1 MSSIVVAYDGSP
13 ASERA
18 LSRAAELARLYDT
31 TLVVTSVTPVVVDAT
46 DLPDVDD
53 GTIAAVGPLREAG
66 TTVELTVAI
75 GEPAQAIVEVAERRG
90 AALIVV
96 GTSEPSVVERVM
108 GFSVSENVQ
117 RRARCDVLIVH

>member
-13 ASERA
+13 AASRA
-18 LSRAAELARLYDT
+18 LDRAAELARLYDT

-46 DLPDVDD
+46 ELPGVDEA
-53 GTIAAVGPLREAG
+53 TLAAVTPHREAG
-66 TTVELTVAI
+66 TTVELATAI
-75 GEPAQAIVEVAERRG
+75 GEPAQAIIEIAERRG

-96 GTSEPSVVERVM
+96 GTSEPSVVERMM